1 MVESYSFDR
10 YLFANNNKKFYTF
23 VPESNILIMR
33 LIPYGET
40 DYVTIRKENSYYV
53 DKTAY
58 IPYFENAAKY
68 IMFLRP
74 RRFGKSLF
82 LNTLSAYYDVLRKD
96 QFEQN
101 FSGLY
106 VYDHSTPRQG
116 KYMILK
122 FNFSGIDSS
131 RENVQKSFNDRVL
144 KTISG
149 FVDQYK
155 QFLPDNAASII
166 DETKGHCDVALSA
179 LINVTANTPYKIYIM
194 IDEYDNFANTL
205 FSTDE
210 EAYKNLTHGD
220 GFFRLFFNILKLMTT
235 DNEAP
240 VERIF
245 ITGVSPLTL
254 SDVTSGFNIAANLSI
269 ENKTNDVMGFS
280 ESEIREMLEYYSKET
295 GVFSHSVDELVEIMK
310 PHYNNYCFASGK
322 IYDDKVFN
330 PDMTLYFLRNYIE
343 NDGKIPEKLIDPNVS
358 TDYFKMEKMVKIEQ
372 NFGEKSQII
381 LDIVNTGRTYFE
393 LNPEFAIAELSKAS
407 NLKSLLYYMGL
418 LSFGVDNEGIPCF
431 IVPNDTVRQQYCRY
445 LEVCYSFGLGWR
457 TDIPKLDSLWEN
469 LVFKGDCKPFI
480 SYIASVI
487 NENSAVRDF
496 DDKGESFVKGF
507 FLAHFCKSSSFITY
521 TEQEADHGFADMFL
535 EPLGYKRHAYLIE
548 LKYCKKNAPDSEVEQ
563 KTAQAKVQIQKYLN
577 DHRLEEKCNNKKWI
591 LHTAVVVFRGWKM
604 EVLE

>member
-1 MVESYSFDR
+1 
-10 YLFANNNKKFYTF
+10 
-23 VPESNILIMR
+23 MR

-82 LNTLSAYYDVLRKD
+82 LNTLSAYYDVLRKE

-106 VYDHSTPRQG
+106 VYDHPTPRQG

-131 RENVQKSFNDRVL
+131 RENVQESFNVQ
-144 KTISG
+144 TYIVIES
-149 FVDQYK
+149 FVDRYQK
-155 QFLPDNAASII
+155 FLPTDAAEQIKRSNG
-166 DETKGHCDVALSA
+166 KCDVALA
-179 LINVTANTPYKIYIM
+179 TLIKLAEYSPYKIYIM

-210 EAYKNLTHGD
+210 DAYKDLTHGD
-220 GFFRLFFNILKLMTT
+220 GFFRLFFNVLKKMTT

-254 SDVTSGFNIAANLSI
+254 SDVTSGFNIAKNLSVEAI
-269 ENKTNDVMGFS
+269 PNDAMGFS
-280 ESEIREMLEYYSKET
+280 ESDVRAMLEYYREAT
-295 GVFSHSVDELVEIMK
+295 GVFKHSDDELIATMRT
-310 PHYNNYCFASGK
+310 HYDNYCFAS
-322 IYDDKVFN
+322 DMVDEERVFN
-330 PDMTLYFLRNYIE
+330 SDMVLYFVDKYVSSN
-343 NDGKIPEKLIDPNVS
+343 GKIPEKLIDPNVS

-393 LNPEFAIAELSKAS
+393 LNPESKSKNTSPTTA
-407 NLKSLLYYMGL
+407 
-418 LSFGVDNEGIPCF
+418 P
-431 IVPNDTVRQQYCRY
+431 
-445 LEVCYSFGLGWR
+445 
-457 TDIPKLDSLWEN
+457 
-469 LVFKGDCKPFI
+469 
-480 SYIASVI
+480 
-487 NENSAVRDF
+487 
-496 DDKGESFVKGF
+496 
-507 FLAHFCKSSSFITY
+507 
-521 TEQEADHGFADMFL
+521 
-535 EPLGYKRHAYLIE
+535 
-548 LKYCKKNAPDSEVEQ
+548 KKNAITGNGFSIRLWLCSGDGSWKYWNNNIVQ
-563 KTAQAKVQIQKYLN
+563 KTL
-577 DHRLEEKCNNKKWI
+577 
-591 LHTAVVVFRGWKM
+591 T
-604 EVLE
+604 

>member
-1 MVESYSFDR
+1 MLR
-10 YLFANNNKKFYTF
+10 
-23 VPESNILIMR
+23 R
-33 LIPYGET
+33 LPYGET

-53 DKTAY
+53 DKTAF

-101 FSGLY
+101 FSGL
-106 VYDHSTPRQG
+106 DIFKNPTPKQG
-116 KYMILK
+116 QYMILK
-122 FNFSGIDSS
+122 FNFSGIDSKK
-131 RENVQKSFNDRVL
+131 ENVLDSFNTQTYD
-144 KTISG
+144 TIVA
-149 FVDQYK
+149 FADTYK
-155 QFLPDNAASII
+155 AYLPENAI
-166 DETKGHCDVALSA
+166 DYVVGAGKKCDMALSRLVHLA
-179 LINVTANTPYKIYIM
+179 KNSPYKIYIM

-210 EAYKNLTHGD
+210 EAYKDLTHGD
-220 GFFRLFFNILKLMTT
+220 GFFRLFFNVLKLMTT

-254 SDVTSGFNIAANLSI
+254 SDVTSGFNIAKNLSI
-269 ENKTNDVMGFS
+269 EAIPNDVMGFS
-280 ESEIREMLEYYSKET
+280 ESDVRAMLEYYREET
-295 GVFSHSVDELVEIMK
+295 GVFNHSDDELIAIMK
-310 PHYNNYCFASGK
+310 THYDNYCFASDMIGEER
-322 IYDDKVFN
+322 VFN
-330 PDMTLYFLRNYIE
+330 SDMVLYFVDKYISSK
-343 NDGKIPEKLIDPNVS
+343 GKIPEKLIDPNVS

-393 LNPEFAIAELSKAS
+393 LNPEFAIAELMKVS

-418 LSFGVDNEGIPCF
+418 LSYGIDSDGIPCF
-431 IVPNDTVRQQYCRY
+431 VVPNDTVRQQYCRY
-445 LEVCYSFGLGWR
+445 LEVCYSSGLGWR
-457 TDIPKLDSLWEN
+457 TDVAKLDYLWEQ

-480 SYIASVI
+480 AYIASVI
-487 NENSAVRDF
+487 DGDTAVRDF
-496 DDKGESFVKGF
+496 NDQGEAFVKGF
-507 FLAHFCKSSSFITY
+507 FLAHFCKNTSFITY

-535 EPLGYKRHAYLIE
+535 EPLGYKRHAYMIE
-548 LKYCKKNAPDSEVEQ
+548 LKYCRKNAPDSEVEQ
-563 KTAQAKVQIQKYLN
+563 KTAAAKVQLQKYLT
-577 DHRLEEKCNNKKWI
+577 DHRIQEKCNNRNWQ
-591 LHTAVVVFRGWKM
+591 LHTAVVVFRGWKL